1 MKKYPL
7 LLTAILAVSTLLAQ
21 SDAPLY
27 LMFTKD
33 CMNQLDYQYTYT
45 RTDVP
50 VYAVSPSANEQFIL
64 TAAAKGI
71 EAKTLQK
78 GVQTC
83 HTFDMNAAFVDAIN
97 RQTRQV
103 YIVHQTARGYLMMP
117 IRYATQ
123 VSKSGTYYM
132 VNAPNYSFILDT
144 SKLVNETNLATA
156 NSLSNVYFTGIRYRN
171 CRKEYA
177 FRREPT
183 RGGLDRGDFEF
194 VPGLGITSD
203 RSGTNAADAL
213 GNQLDLLK
221 VNNMILD
228 DYLNAVC
235 AGQKKEEPTTISPYT
250 PPLGYDSDF
259 KNTRFNEGN
268 KEEEAMRQN
277 LPPAPTEHNRNRA
290 STDPS
295 DPFAN
300 CDVKP
305 GEGYHVVLP
314 KESLRAIADHYGVS
328 MENIKKWNNIK
339 DPNKISICQP
349 IWYVKPPQNK
359 ESHLRMAKGIAP
371 TEHSRKHSKIMDQS
385 AYREGGQMEYKQ
397 PQPEQSAKGEDLTRP
412 NEYGRSKAKEAIVLE
427 THTVQKGENLY
438 RISKKYGCPESCVRR
453 ANNMGATGD
462 PGLRIG
468 QVLVLN
474 GCDCKGATSSAVT
487 PSEAQPPAAKTR
499 TEEAP
504 TFIGN
509 PRTETTPVEH
519 QRKKEELSRE
529 TPTSIATPQAKKNA
543 LDNGEL
549 PTTPV
554 EHNRRTDQT
563 AKVVEDVRPEVQKLP
578 EVSDKPAEMPKF
590 DYPKEYIVKQGDT
603 LRSIAISTK
612 SSAAEILLI
621 NEGLEAD
628 KPLQPGQRILVPY
641 RIQ

>member
-7 LLTAILAVSTLLAQ
+7 FAIAFFMTAALSAQ
-21 SDAPLY
+21 SNAPLY

-50 VYAVSPSANEQFIL
+50 VYAVTPSPSEQIFL
-64 TAAAKGI
+64 TTAAKGI

-83 HTFDMNAAFVDAIN
+83 HTFEMNAAFVDAIN

-103 YIVHQTARGYLMMP
+103 YVVHQTAKGYLMMP
-117 IRYATQ
+117 VQHASM
-123 VSKSGTYYM
+123 VSKSGTYFM
-132 VNAPNYSFILDT
+132 VNAPNYSFIFDT

-156 NSLSNVYFTGIRYRN
+156 NSQSSVYFTGIRYRN

-183 RGGLDRGDFEF
+183 RNGVDKGDFEF
-194 VPGLGITSD
+194 IPGLGITSD
-203 RSGTNAADAL
+203 RSGVNAADAI
-213 GNQLDLLK
+213 GNQIDLLK

-228 DYLNAVC
+228 DYINAVC
-235 AGQKKEEPTTISPYT
+235 VGQKNQEPTTISPFT
-250 PPLGYDSDF
+250 PPLGYDTGF
-259 KNTRFNEGN
+259 QNTKFNEGN
-268 KEEEAMRQN
+268 KEEEAC
-277 LPPAPTEHNRNRA
+277 T
-290 STDPS
+290 
-295 DPFAN
+295 
-300 CDVKP
+300 VKP

-314 KESLRAIADHYGVS
+314 KESLRAIAEHYEVT

-339 DPNKISICQP
+339 DPNKIAVCQA
-349 IWYVKPPQNK
+349 IWYIKPPKDAQ
-359 ESHLRMAKGIAP
+359 LRTTKGGVAP
-371 TEHSRKHSKIMDQS
+371 QEHARKKSRIMDQS
-385 AYREGGQMEYKQ
+385 AYREGGKLRYDQTQVEAT
-397 PQPEQSAKGEDLTRP
+397 PAEDLTRP
-412 NEYGRSKAKEAIVLE
+412 NEYGRTKTAEALVIE
-427 THTVQKGENLY
+427 THTVQKGDNLY

-453 ANNMGATGD
+453 ANNMAATGD
-462 PGLRIG
+462 PGIHPG
-468 QVLVLN
+468 QVLILN
-474 GCDCKGATSSAVT
+474 GCDCKGATSSAVS
-487 PSEAQPPAAKTR
+487 PVDGKPAAPKKMP

-509 PRTETTPVEH
+509 LKAETTPVEH
-519 QRKKEELSRE
+519 QRRRAELEKGASN
-529 TPTSIATPQAKKNA
+529 SIVEQKGRKNA

-549 PTTPV
+549 PVSPV
-554 EHNRRTDQT
+554 EHRRAEQVN
-563 AKVVEDVRPEVQKLP
+563 KNVETVTEVQKLP
-578 EVSDKPAEMPKF
+578 TVSETPAEVPKF

-603 LRSIAISTK
+603 LRSIAIGTK

-621 NEGLEAD
+621 NEGLDAD